1 MGLDPFDCSVHLGD
15 LAQPAILTIKNVQRE
30 VTYIRVAQV
39 DGWQCRFAVD
49 STGRGSGTHSF
60 LSCKK
65 RIPVKYL
72 NGEDLAQMPEPS

>member
-39 DGWQCRFAVD
+39 DGWQCRCAVGNAALR
-49 STGRGSGTHSF
+49 STRQRAHQAGT
-60 LSCKK
+60 LSVDLRSRLAFPLC
-65 RIPVKYL
+65 
-72 NGEDLAQMPEPS
+72 GECA